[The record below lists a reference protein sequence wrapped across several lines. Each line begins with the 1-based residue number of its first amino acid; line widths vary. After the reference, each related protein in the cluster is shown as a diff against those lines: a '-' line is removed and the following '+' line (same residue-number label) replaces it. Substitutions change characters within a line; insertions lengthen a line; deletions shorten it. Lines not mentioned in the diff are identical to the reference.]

1 MIETNEAL
9 DQAFEIARSSQRV
22 RSLIFGA
29 IDMAADLRTTI
40 DWENLLFAR
49 SRVVHAAAGAGV
61 DLIDVPWLDLEDM
74 DGLREEARR
83 CSSLGFTGKAAIHPK
98 QIPVLN
104 ETFSPAEEEVAR
116 ARQIIA
122 AFEAG
127 AGGLVVHE
135 GKLIEKPV
143 PALDAADRRHRR
155 RAVSQAPSAQTPV
168 RVRAPGIAIVRA
180 ILQQRA
186 LGPQAP
192 RAGIADPTP
201 EESPGADNPSHPR
214 AVRGRIF
221 PVLPVP
227 DREFGDRRDLVRDIG
242 LSASEIGLLTS
253 VYFLTFALFQL
264 PLGLLLDRFGPRRVN
279 ATLLLIAATGAGLFA
294 IGEDSATLI
303 AGRALIGLG
312 TCACT
317 WPGSRRSPNGIR
329 NAAGR
334 CATPSS

>member
-1 MIETNEAL
+1 MPETRYRPRRSMIFAPGNKPRMCLKALDTGADMVCIDLEDAVAPDDKDAARDGAVSIFRDFAPGAAGPETLVRINSLHSLDGLKDVAALADLPRPPSGFMLAKVKSLGEVAMLDDVLSETGAASVLHVMIETNEAL

-127 AGGLVVHE
+127 DGGLVVHE

-143 PALDAADRRHRR
+143 LRSMQR
-155 RAVSQAPSAQTPV
+155 
-168 RVRAPGIAIVRA
+168 IVA
-180 ILQQRA
+180 
-186 LGPQAP
+186 
-192 RAGIADPTP
+192 
-201 EESPGADNPSHPR
+201 
-214 AVRGRIF
+214 
-221 PVLPVP
+221 
-227 DREFGDRRDLVRDIG
+227 
-242 LSASEIGLLTS
+242 
-253 VYFLTFALFQL
+253 
-264 PLGLLLDRFGPRRVN
+264 
-279 ATLLLIAATGAGLFA
+279 IAAAQ
-294 IGEDSATLI
+294 
-303 AGRALIGLG
+303 
-312 TCACT
+312 
-317 WPGSRRSPNGIR
+317 
-329 NAAGR
+329 
-334 CATPSS
+334 

>member
-1 MIETNEAL
+1 MPETRYRPRRSMIFAPGNKPRMCLKALDTGADMVCIDLEDAVAPDDKDAARDGAVSIFRDYMPEAASPETLVRINSLHSLDGLKDIAALADLPRPPAGFMLAKVKSLGEVAMLDDVLSETGAASVLHVMIETNEAL

-127 AGGLVVHE
+127 DGGLVVHE

-143 PALDAADRRHRR
+143 LRSMQR
-155 RAVSQAPSAQTPV
+155 
-168 RVRAPGIAIVRA
+168 IVA
-180 ILQQRA
+180 
-186 LGPQAP
+186 
-192 RAGIADPTP
+192 
-201 EESPGADNPSHPR
+201 
-214 AVRGRIF
+214 
-221 PVLPVP
+221 
-227 DREFGDRRDLVRDIG
+227 
-242 LSASEIGLLTS
+242 
-253 VYFLTFALFQL
+253 
-264 PLGLLLDRFGPRRVN
+264 
-279 ATLLLIAATGAGLFA
+279 IAAAQ
-294 IGEDSATLI
+294 
-303 AGRALIGLG
+303 
-312 TCACT
+312 
-317 WPGSRRSPNGIR
+317 
-329 NAAGR
+329 
-334 CATPSS
+334 

>member
-1 MIETNEAL
+1 MPETRYRPRRSMIFAPGNKPRMCLKALDTGADMVCIDLEDAVAPDDKDAARDGAVSIFRDYMPEAAGPETLVRINSLHSLDGLKDVTALADLPRPPAGFMLAKVKSLGEVAMLDDVLSETGAASALHVMIETNEAL

-104 ETFSPAEEEVAR
+104 ETFSPAEDEVAR
-116 ARQIIA
+116 AREIIA

-127 AGGLVVHE
+127 DGGLVVHE

-143 PALDAADRRHRR
+143 LRSMQR
-155 RAVSQAPSAQTPV
+155 
-168 RVRAPGIAIVRA
+168 IVA
-180 ILQQRA
+180 
-186 LGPQAP
+186 
-192 RAGIADPTP
+192 
-201 EESPGADNPSHPR
+201 
-214 AVRGRIF
+214 
-221 PVLPVP
+221 
-227 DREFGDRRDLVRDIG
+227 
-242 LSASEIGLLTS
+242 
-253 VYFLTFALFQL
+253 
-264 PLGLLLDRFGPRRVN
+264 
-279 ATLLLIAATGAGLFA
+279 IAAAQ
-294 IGEDSATLI
+294 
-303 AGRALIGLG
+303 
-312 TCACT
+312 
-317 WPGSRRSPNGIR
+317 
-329 NAAGR
+329 
-334 CATPSS
+334 